1 MEKES
6 IDKVIGAMFVALDV
20 LDIDAVDKFEF
31 KKNLYA
37 YLRNYEENNVVLSM
51 YQAKRRYD
59 NVQTIC
65 DRTTEDDRHERKP
78 R

>member
-1 MEKES
+1 MKKES
-6 IDKVIGAMFVALDV
+6 IDKATQAVLIALDTV
-20 LDIDAVDKFEF
+20 EMDTFDKFELM
-31 KKNLYA
+31 KNLYA

-59 NVQTIC
+59 NVQAIC
-65 DRTTEDDRHERKP
+65 NRTTEDDRHERKP